1 MVMCYLLKN
10 MSLVSL
16 RENIALPESI
26 TAHIRPRTRFTRL
39 GLLVSDQHC
48 NSTYEGNLK
57 LGLFNATDY
66 AIKIFPGVRIAQI
79 VFEELKST
87 PSSEKMYK
95 NKVNAVYQNEQEF
108 RGAVASKKLEDKV
121 AEAVSLLLKR
131 DN

>member
-1 MVMCYLLKN
+1 M
-10 MSLVSL
+10 
-16 RENIALPESI
+16 
-26 TAHIRPRTRFTRL
+26 

-95 NKVNAVYQNEQEF
+95 NKVNAVSQNEQEF

>member
-1 MVMCYLLKN
+1 MKKM
-10 MSLVSL
+10 
-16 RENIALPESI
+16 
-26 TAHIRPRTRFTRL
+26 T
-39 GLLVSDQHC
+39 
-48 NSTYEGNLK
+48 
-57 LGLFNATDY
+57 
-66 AIKIFPGVRIAQI
+66 